1 MKKIFAFLLAFTF
14 CFLCFGTYGF
24 EDAALCTEDHDH
36 SSHVYAAD
44 DITMTVVVNSSYDE
58 SDEELELDIEIELSE
73 SVKLNESFEVE
84 FRIDESEF
92 KNSGDISVSGNLFG
106 KTASV
111 SSSSGWISFG
121 VPSGGVSS
129 FRREDVVIRYDNIDP
144 SDFSTKRSKLVYLDV
159 RVSGTVDSNEYVDL
173 VSSSYEIYICEHRG
187 TTYSKDL
194 VAATCEK
201 GGTKAEMCSACD
213 AILDTKS
220 TFPLDHQY
228 DYSKP
233 YKNVYAYK
241 APTCLTSGYGQF
253 KCLICETL
261 EFVSY
266 IPPQHTYGNSY
277 VNEDGDYEQKCSEC
291 GNIKVSTCKHNFKYS
306 STKTVATCEVKGVE
320 IYKCSKCDV
329 VEERD
334 TGYAN
339 HTYGA
344 WKTTKDATCDAKGE
358 ESRACTVCFKTEKR
372 DIAMIDHDFGEWKL
386 IDEAT
391 CIADGLERR
400 TCKECGEREERKTEK
415 SGHRYGGWKVD
426 TAPTCIATGLNKRT
440 CSLCG
445 DTETE
450 VTDKVAHTY
459 GAWAVTKAATCVAT
473 GIETRVCAV
482 CQGEDTRTLAI
493 DVNGHAYGD
502 WKVVTPKT
510 CVTNGVSN
518 RTCAL
523 CQHVDERV
531 DEATGHVFG
540 PVDVDGKL
548 TTKTCSC
555 GYTET
560 IKTGKKGNTKTLA
573 DYSGSLE
580 MTGAVADKNVVFE
593 ISAMTMDTEAEY
605 KKYLNFS
612 KGYTYKVLVDGE
624 PTNITSDMAMTLKLD
639 GSFEDYEVS
648 LAILKNGSFLT
659 LSEYDRNGL
668 EITIDGAQ
676 LIGTENI
683 FVMQGKEM
691 QPNIIL
697 PIVITVAIL
706 AIAGIAVFVIMS
718 KNKSKNTFN

>member
-36 SSHVYAAD
+36 SSHVYAASDDLYLTISVDSDYYVYNGEGELDVTIDFDMSEKTYLHQNFRIEISAESVLDDDMKVVSGSIFGSTGTTSYNNKIVFEADGANWSGDSITIRFDDLDPSNFTSKSRRQRNIYINIYNAENSYGD
-44 DITMTVVVNSSYDE
+44 DISYGT
-58 SDEELELDIEIELSE
+58 SIY
-73 SVKLNESFEVE
+73 
-84 FRIDESEF
+84 
-92 KNSGDISVSGNLFG
+92 
-106 KTASV
+106 T
-111 SSSSGWISFG
+111 
-121 VPSGGVSS
+121 
-129 FRREDVVIRYDNIDP
+129 
-144 SDFSTKRSKLVYLDV
+144 VYLC
-159 RVSGTVDSNEYVDL
+159 T
-173 VSSSYEIYICEHRG
+173 H
-187 TTYSKDL
+187 
-194 VAATCEK
+194 AATTEEK
-201 GGTKAEMCSACD
+201 VLLAPTCSKEGTKAEVCSACD
-213 AILDTKS
+213 YVVNTDYIR
-220 TFPLDHQY
+220 PLDHTF

-233 YKNVYAYK
+233 FTNLYGYK
-241 APTCLTSGYGQF
+241 APTCTSTGYGQF
-253 KCLICETL
+253 KCLVCNTL
-261 EFVSY
+261 EFVN
-266 IPPQHTYGNSY
+266 IPMSHTYGPSTVNSSGYY
-277 VNEDGDYEQKCSEC
+277 VRECTKCGS
-291 GNIKVSTCKHNFKYS
+291 IDVSDCAHNFKYS
-306 STKTVATCEVKGVE
+306 STKTTATCEKKGVE
-320 IYKCSKCDV
+320 IYKCSKCDLT
-329 VEERD
+329 EERE
-334 TGYAN
+334 TAYAS
-339 HTYGA
+339 HKYGS
-344 WKTTKDATCDAKGE
+344 WTTTKEAKCDAKGE
-358 ESRACTVCFKTEKR
+358 KTRTCSVCNKTEKQE
-372 DIAMIDHDFGEWKL
+372 IAMIDHDFGEWKL
-386 IDEAT
+386 IEEAT